1 MIYVLN
7 ALRHVVKVNNKDTGA
22 MPIDLVLMPLWLTLN
37 IFSVT
42 FGILVE
48 GFFFLTLNMLLSA
61 GNRHLHVKKPD

>member
-22 MPIDLVLMPLWLTLN
+22 MPIDFVLMPLWLTLN

-42 FGILVE
+42 FGILIE
-48 GFFFLTLNMLLSA
+48 GFFF
-61 GNRHLHVKKPD
+61 